1 MPARSPTS
9 LAVTGQVVSIVLF
22 TFIGYLNIGIPLAVL
37 PGYVHNDLG
46 FSAVVAGLVI
56 SVQYLATLL
65 SRPGASRIIDNHGSK
80 KAVMYG
86 LAGCGLSGVFM
97 LACAFLTHL
106 PWLSLACLLV
116 GRLVL
121 GSAESLVGSGA
132 IGWGIGRVGAANTAK
147 VISWNGIASYGA
159 LAIGAPLG
167 VLMVK
172 GLGLWSMGVSIILLC
187 ILGLLLAWPKQ
198 AAPIVSGVRLP
209 FLRVLGKVFPHGS
222 GLALGSIGFGTI
234 ATFITLYYATQH
246 WDNAVLCLSLFGASF
261 IGARLLFGNLIN
273 RLGGFRVAIA
283 CLAVETLGLLMLW
296 LAPSAELALAGAAL
310 SGFGFSLVFPALGV
324 EAVNQVSAANRLA
337 LCWGVLPR
345 LGLPAEDL
353 EETLRIATAVVSREG
368 VNTRSISET
377 LGVGTRIAEPSSLP
391 FSSGSTSATAR
402 AAPAWSGGSASEG
415 IRGQSDFLPFQ
426 PFLTSSCLKHVT
438 T

>member
-1 MPARSPTS
+1 MPDLQRPM
-9 LAVTGQVVSIVLF
+9 AVTLQVVSIVLF

-37 PGYVHNDLG
+37 PGFVHGELG
-46 FSAVVAGLVI
+46 FGAVIAGLVI

-65 SRPGASRIIDNHGSK
+65 SRPYAGRIIDNLGSK
-80 KAVMYG
+80 RAVMFG

-97 LACAFLTHL
+97 LVSAWSASM
-106 PWLSLACLLV
+106 PVLSLTSLLI

-121 GSAESLVGSGA
+121 GSAESLVGSGS

-167 VLMVK
+167 VWLVNA
-172 GLGLWSMGVSIILLC
+172 LGLWSMGVSIILLGV
-187 ILGLLLAWPKQ
+187 LGLALAWRKT
-198 AAPIVSGVRLP
+198 AAPIVVGERLP
-209 FLRVLGKVFPHGS
+209 FMHVLGRVLPHGC

-283 CLAVETLGLLMLW
+283 CLSVETLGLLLLW
-296 LAPSAELALAGAAL
+296 LAPDAQWALAGAAL

-324 EAVNQVSAANRLA
+324 EAVNLVPASSRGAAVGAYSLFIDLSLGITGPLAGAIAAGFGFASIFLFAALAALVGLA
-337 LCWGVLPR
+337 LSVYLFRQAPR
-345 LGLPAEDL
+345 YR
-353 EETLRIATAVVSREG
+353 EEREK
-368 VNTRSISET
+368 N
-377 LGVGTRIAEPSSLP
+377 
-391 FSSGSTSATAR
+391 
-402 AAPAWSGGSASEG
+402 
-415 IRGQSDFLPFQ
+415 
-426 PFLTSSCLKHVT
+426 
-438 T
+438 